1 MNQYVIGGSVV
12 VLGII
17 ILCLLRPNAG
27 RIFLGFFYSAMGLG
41 VNLVLGLTNPQS
53 YLEMGRGASIP
64 LYRELFSQI
73 ISLNPILFILL
84 IAAFQITMGLL
95 ILYKQRA
102 VKIGLVGTM
111 VFVVAITP
119 LGIHQIPW
127 LGLPLI
133 QAYLLTKDFNK
144 SFVEIIRSKIRR
156 E

>member
-1 MNQYVIGGSVV
+1 M
-12 VLGII
+12 
-17 ILCLLRPNAG
+17 
-27 RIFLGFFYSAMGLG
+27 
-41 VNLVLGLTNPQS
+41 VLGLTNPLG
-53 YLEMGRGASIP
+53 YLEMGEGALLP

-73 ISLNPILFILL
+73 ISLNPMVFILL

-144 SFVEIIRSKIRR
+144 SFVEIIYSKIRR